1 MSSAVSRQRVEAP
14 GEDRST
20 LRGKVEKKGEMSLS
34 LLASMVLASLLA
46 IEEAQGTAPHSQMDR
61 FIDSLVAWMTVE
73 EKLGQLTQ
81 VHERGEEE
89 IRVEI
94 RAGRVGSLLG
104 SHGAAHLRELQRV
117 AVEESRLKI
126 PLLFALDVL
135 YGFRTIFPVPL
146 AQASSWDPAAV
157 EQAARIVAIEA
168 TAAGVHWTYAPM
180 VDIARDPRWGRVVD
194 GAEEDPYL
202 GSVMAAAHV
211 RGFQGTDLSAPNS
224 LLACAKHYVAY
235 GGAEGGRDYNVV
247 DVSERTLRE
256 TYLPPF
262 RAAVDAGVATV
273 MPAFNEVVGIPMH
286 ANRRLLRDVLR
297 GKWGFDGVVVSDH
310 TGIKELVAHGVAGT
324 PAEAGMLALRAGVDV
339 DMVSQIY
346 VDVLPRLVRA
356 EKLLQ
361 AAVDDAVRRVLRAKY
376 RLGLFEDPYR
386 GGDPARERDSML
398 TPAHLAA
405 AREMARKSTVL
416 LKNERK
422 VLPLSKSIGT
432 LAVIGPLA
440 DDAQAP
446 LGRWGGIGRPEDVVT
461 VLAGI
466 RRAVSPATKVL
477 YAKGADVQGTDT
489 SGFTEAVNLA
499 SEADAVVLILGE
511 HHGMSGEATSRST
524 LDLPGMQ
531 LELAKAVHA
540 TGKPVVVVLMNGRPL
555 SITWL
560 AEHVPAILEAWFLG
574 VQMGPAVADVL
585 FGDVSPSGKL
595 PVTFPRAVGQVPIY
609 YNHKNT
615 GRPPSPTDFFTSKY
629 LDLPWTPLYPF
640 GHGLSYTTFAYRNLR
655 LSALTLRPSDTLT
668 VRVNVTNTGARAGD
682 EVVQLYIR
690 DEVASVT
697 RPVKELRGFQRISL
711 GPGETRT
718 VTFTLD
724 ADDLA
729 FYDREMRRVVERV
742 V

>member
-1 MSSAVSRQRVEAP
+1 
-14 GEDRST
+14 
-20 LRGKVEKKGEMSLS
+20 MSLG
-34 LLASMVLASLLA
+34 LLASMVLGSLLA
-46 IEEAQGTAPHSQMDR
+46 IAIERAQGATQRAPYPQMDR
-61 FIDSLVAWMTVE
+61 FIDSLVARMTVE

-89 IRVEI
+89 FRVEI

-104 SHGAAHLRELQRV
+104 SHGAVHLRELQRV

-146 AQASSWDPAAV
+146 AQAGSWDPAAV

-180 VDIARDPRWGRVVD
+180 VDIARDPRWGRIVD
-194 GAEEDPYL
+194 GAGEDPYL
-202 GSVMAAAHV
+202 GSVMAAARV
-211 RGFQGTDLSAPNS
+211 RGFQGTDLAAPNS

-247 DVSERTLRE
+247 DISERTLRE

-273 MPAFNEVVGIPMH
+273 MAAFNEVAGTPMH
-286 ANRRLLRDVLR
+286 ANRRLLREVLR
-297 GKWGFDGVVVSDH
+297 GEWGFDGLVVSDH
-310 TGIKELVAHGVAGT
+310 SGIKELVAHGVAGT
-324 PAEAGMLALRAGVDV
+324 PAEAGLLALRAGMDV
-339 DMVSQIY
+339 DMVSHIY

-386 GGDPARERDSML
+386 DGDPARERDSMF

-422 VLPLSKSIGT
+422 VLPLSTSIGT
-432 LAVIGPLA
+432 LAVIGALA

-446 LGRWGGIGRPEDVVT
+446 LGRWGGVGQPEDVVT
-461 VLAGI
+461 ILAGI
-466 RRAVSPATKVL
+466 RHAVSPQTKVL
-477 YAKGADVQGTDT
+477 HAQGADLQGTDT
-489 SGFTEAVNLA
+489 SGFAEAVRLA
-499 SEADAVVLILGE
+499 SEADVVVLVLGE
-511 HHGMSGEATSRST
+511 HHDMSGEATSRST
-524 LDLPGMQ
+524 LDLPGVQ

-555 SITWL
+555 AITWL

-585 FGDVSPSGKL
+585 FGNVSPSGKL
-595 PVTFPRAVGQVPIY
+595 PVSFPRAVGQVPIY

-615 GRPPSPTDFFTSKY
+615 GRPPSPTNPYTSKY

-655 LSALTLRPSDTLT
+655 LSASTMRPSDTLT
-668 VRVNVTNTGARAGD
+668 VRVDVTNAGARAGD
-682 EVVQLYIR
+682 EVVQLYLR

-697 RPVKELRGFQRISL
+697 RPVKELRDFQRISL
-711 GPGETRT
+711 RPGETRT
-718 VTFTLD
+718 LAFTLD
-724 ADDLA
+724 GDDLA
-729 FYDREMRRVVERV
+729 FYDREMRRVVEPGFFTVYVGASSQDVQEARFEV
-742 V
+742 MGGS